1 MDITTII
8 YRGVGHGD
16 WVDCHNCERTMLV
29 PCGAEVCPECYA
41 SALGFHSLEHQE
53 IDAEDIPNAKHV
65 DRTLTVDDCDKEVI
79 FQRLVDKYGCS
90 TIRSMAENSLSPLFR
105 RLKRYQLGKLFD
117 IISACQNKYDF
128 IDYDE
133 DEEEFE
139 DIEDCPTVVIQTIY
153 HDYYN
158 SLSMDVFVL
167 SVRIINNELKLLV
180 VDKACKMFEIDA
192 RNVAL
197 EYIQWL
203 IDAIPQTND

>member
-1 MDITTII
+1 M
-8 YRGVGHGD
+8 
-16 WVDCHNCERTMLV
+16 
-29 PCGAEVCPECYA
+29 
-41 SALGFHSLEHQE
+41 
-53 IDAEDIPNAKHV
+53 
-65 DRTLTVDDCDKEVI
+65 
-79 FQRLVDKYGCS
+79 
-90 TIRSMAENSLSPLFR
+90 SPLFR